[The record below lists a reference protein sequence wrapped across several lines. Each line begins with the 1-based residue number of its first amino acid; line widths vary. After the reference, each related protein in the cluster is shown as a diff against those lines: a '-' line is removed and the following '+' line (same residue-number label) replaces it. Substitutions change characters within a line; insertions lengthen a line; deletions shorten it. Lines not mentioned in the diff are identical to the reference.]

1 MKALGKKISGFD
13 CGCHCGDK
21 IEELKNLVNIL
32 FKLVNDAV
40 ADVVTNT
47 AEFFQSLRIILII

>member
-1 MKALGKKISGFD
+1 MVATAVT
-13 CGCHCGDK
+13 K
-21 IEELKNLVNIL
+21 IEELENLVNIL

-47 AEFFQSLRIILII
+47 AEILSITQDNAHNLK